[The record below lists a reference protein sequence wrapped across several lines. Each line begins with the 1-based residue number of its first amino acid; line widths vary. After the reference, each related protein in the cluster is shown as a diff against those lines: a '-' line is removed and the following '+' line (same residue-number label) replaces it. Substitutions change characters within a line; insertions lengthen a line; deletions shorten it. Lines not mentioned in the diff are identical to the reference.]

1 MLPFTAPVVTT
12 RVSDRRAAM
21 SNPAVRAAISIG
33 FRSRPDEAAW
43 HFCENCLGWP
53 DAPHPFEEWSGPLP
67 AGSEICVK
75 CLELRKVGN
84 CRLRAA
90 ESGFLR

>member
-1 MLPFTAPVVTT
+1 
-12 RVSDRRAAM
+12 M

-84 CRLRAA
+84 CRLRTS
-90 ESGFLR
+90 ESGFIR